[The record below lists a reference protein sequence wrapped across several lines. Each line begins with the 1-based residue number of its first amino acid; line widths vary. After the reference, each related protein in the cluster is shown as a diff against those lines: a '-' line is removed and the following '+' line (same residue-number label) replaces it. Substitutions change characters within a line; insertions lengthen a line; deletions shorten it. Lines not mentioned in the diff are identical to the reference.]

1 MGVIQAHTLIV
12 HFISVGATSAPRQTI
27 ERWIPEVG
35 PLHFEVSQRV
45 RAGARTGRRGR
56 ARKLAGEKTTAPEQ
70 WSNLPSG
77 ETAQKTC
84 PFTIPGW
91 LLKRQKPKTRSAPA
105 GRFS

>member
-1 MGVIQAHTLIV
+1 MIQAHTLVV
-12 HFISVGATSAPRQTI
+12 HFISVGATSAPCQTI
-27 ERWIPEVG
+27 ERWILELG

-45 RAGARTGRRGR
+45 RAGARAGCRGR
-56 ARKLAGEKTTAPEQ
+56 VRELAGEKTTAPEQ
-70 WSNLPSG
+70 QSNLPSG

-91 LLKRQKPKTRSAPA
+91 LLKRQKPKTRSTPA